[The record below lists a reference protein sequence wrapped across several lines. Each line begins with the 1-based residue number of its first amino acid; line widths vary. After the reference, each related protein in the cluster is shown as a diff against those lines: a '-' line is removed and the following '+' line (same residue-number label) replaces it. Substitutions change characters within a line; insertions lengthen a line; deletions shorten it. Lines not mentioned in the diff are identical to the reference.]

1 MDYREA
7 LLLWAARETGVL
19 EAVVTDAETPAEVAA
34 SAGVT
39 ERAARIT
46 LDAMAELGY
55 LEAVGDAGSV
65 ADGRE
70 TGGDDLDASD
80 DRLHT
85 RYEITNRALGFV
97 AKADVR
103 SIGSVPHTLDCVDRW
118 IQLPETMRT
127 GEPSAP
133 EPTAEDSAGE
143 ESAADEWTTNF
154 MGAMASADDAAVRA
168 SVTAAV
174 HRNPDAER
182 VLDAGGG
189 PGVFAKEFVR
199 RGFDVTLVDRP
210 DVIDI
215 DRRFLEHEP
224 IELVEG
230 DITEGLPG
238 GDEDNDGFGIV
249 FCSRV
254 AHALGPDE
262 NRRFVSHAYDVLEPS
277 GALVLTDTVRGRS
290 EDAALFGAHML
301 AQTEN
306 GDTYTEAQFEGWLR
320 DAGFED
326 VTIRDVPGLDQQ
338 VIAGRRPG
346 D

>member
-19 EAVVTDAETPAEVAA
+19 RAITTSCETPAEVAA
-34 SAGVT
+34 ETGVT
-39 ERAARIT
+39 ERAARIVVE
-46 LDAMAELGY
+46 AMAELGY
-55 LEAVGDAGSV
+55 LEAVGDTSV
-65 ADGRE
+65 
-70 TGGDDLDASD
+70 
-80 DRLHT
+80 DRT
-85 RYEITNRALGFV
+85 EVQYEITNRALGFV

-103 SIGSVPHTLDCVDRW
+103 SIGSVPHLLDCVDRW
-118 IQLPETMRT
+118 IRLPETMAS
-127 GEPSAP
+127 GEPPAP
-133 EPTAEDSAGE
+133 ETAS
-143 ESAADEWTTNF
+143 DERTANF
-154 MGAMASADDAAVRA
+154 VGAMASVDDAAVRA

-210 DVIDI
+210 DVVDI

-230 DITEGLPG
+230 DITEELPD
-238 GDEDNDGFGIV
+238 GDDNDGFDLV

-254 AHALGPDE
+254 AHGLSPDE
-262 NRRFVSHAYDVLEPS
+262 NRRFLAEAFDALSPG
-277 GALVLTDTVRGRS
+277 GAVVLTDRVRGRA

-301 AQTEN
+301 AQTEA
-306 GDTYTEAQFEGWLR
+306 GDTYTEAQFRSWLR
-320 DAGFED
+320 DAGFESVD
-326 VTIRDVPGLDQQ
+326 VRDVPGFDRQ
-338 VIAGRRPG
+338 VVAGLRPR

>member
-7 LLLWAARETGVL
+7 LLLWAARETGIL
-19 EAVVTDAETPAEVAA
+19 EAVATSCETPAEVAA
-34 SAGVT
+34 ETGVT
-39 ERAARIT
+39 ERAARIVVE
-46 LDAMAELGY
+46 AMAELGY
-55 LEAVGDAGSV
+55 LEAVGDAS
-65 ADGRE
+65 
-70 TGGDDLDASD
+70 GDRTEL
-80 DRLHT
+80 

-103 SIGSVPHTLDCVDRW
+103 SIGSVPHALDCVDRW
-118 IQLPETMRT
+118 IRLPETMAC
-127 GEPSAP
+127 GEPPAP
-133 EPTAEDSAGE
+133 ETASED
-143 ESAADEWTTNF
+143 WTENF
-154 MGAMASADDAAVRA
+154 VGAMASVDDAAVRA

-174 HRNPDAER
+174 HRNPNAER

-210 DVIDI
+210 EVVDI

-224 IELVEG
+224 IELVAG
-230 DITEGLPG
+230 DITEKLPA
-238 GDEDNDGFGIV
+238 DDFDLV

-254 AHALGPDE
+254 AHGLSPDE
-262 NRRFVSHAYDVLEPS
+262 NRRFLAEAFDALAPG
-277 GALVLTDTVRGRS
+277 GAVVLTDRVRGRA

-301 AQTEN
+301 AQTEA
-306 GDTYTEAQFEGWLR
+306 GDTYTEDQFTSWLR
-320 DAGFED
+320 EAGFED
-326 VTIRDVPGLDQQ
+326 VEVRDVPGFDRQ

>member
-7 LLLWAARETGVL
+7 LLLWSARETGVL
-19 EAVVTDAETPAEVAA
+19 DAVTTDAGTPAEVAA
-34 SAGVT
+34 ETGVT
-39 ERAARIT
+39 ERAARIV
-46 LDAMAELGY
+46 LDAMVELGY
-55 LEAVGDAGSV
+55 LEVVEG
-65 ADGRE
+65 
-70 TGGDDLDASD
+70 TASD
-80 DRLHT
+80 EGDERDEG

-118 IQLPETMRT
+118 IRLPETMRT
-127 GEPSAP
+127 GDPPDAG
-133 EPTAEDSAGE
+133 TASED
-143 ESAADEWTTNF
+143 WTANF
-154 MGAMASADDAAVRA
+154 AGAMASVDDATVRA

-210 DVIDI
+210 EVVDI

-230 DITEGLPG
+230 DITDRLP
-238 GDEDNDGFGIV
+238 DGPFDLV

-254 AHALGPDE
+254 AHGLRPDE
-262 NRRFVSHAYDVLEPS
+262 NRQFLANAFDVLEPG
-277 GALVLTDTVRGRS
+277 GAVVLTDRVRGRA

-301 AQTEN
+301 AQTDG
-306 GDTYTEAQFEGWLR
+306 GDTYTETQFTEWLR
-320 DAGFED
+320 EAGFADPE
-326 VTIRDVPGLDQQ
+326 VRDLPGTRLQ

-346 D
+346 N

>member
-39 ERAARIT
+39 ERSARIT

-55 LEAVGDAGSV
+55 LEVVAGEDAG
-65 ADGRE
+65 ADAE
-70 TGGDDLDASD
+70 EQLDKQ
-80 DRLHT
+80 
-85 RYEITNRALGFV
+85 YEITNRALGFV

-118 IQLPETMRT
+118 IRLPETMQT
-127 GEPSAP
+127 GELPDSDPSDDW
-133 EPTAEDSAGE
+133 TA
-143 ESAADEWTTNF
+143 NF
-154 MGAMASADDAAVRA
+154 VGAMANIDDAAVRA

-199 RGFDVTLVDRP
+199 RGFDVTLVDQP

-230 DITEGLPG
+230 DITDELPG
-238 GDEDNDGFGIV
+238 EEGDFGLV

-254 AHALGPDE
+254 AHSLGPDE
-262 NRRFVSHAYDVLEPS
+262 NRRFVSHAYDALEPG
-277 GALVLTDTVRGRS
+277 GAVVLTDTVRGRADGS
-290 EDAALFGAHML
+290 ALFGAHML

-306 GDTYTEAQFEGWLR
+306 GDTYTEEQFGNWLR
-320 DAGFED
+320 DAGFVD
-326 VTIRDVPGLDQQ
+326 VEIRDVPGLDQQ

>member
-19 EAVVTDAETPAEVAA
+19 RTITTSCETPAEVAA
-34 SAGVT
+34 ETGVT
-39 ERAARIT
+39 ERAARIVVE
-46 LDAMAELGY
+46 AMAELGY
-55 LEAVGDAGSV
+55 LEAVGV
-65 ADGRE
+65 ADDRE
-70 TGGDDLDASD
+70 ADDGSDPTD

-103 SIGSVPHTLDCVDRW
+103 SIGSVPHLLDCVDRW
-118 IQLPETMRT
+118 IRLPETMES
-127 GEPSAP
+127 GEPPAS
-133 EPTAEDSAGE
+133 ETAS
-143 ESAADEWTTNF
+143 DEWTANF
-154 MGAMASADDAAVRA
+154 VGAMANVDDAAVRA

-210 DVIDI
+210 EVVEI

-230 DITEGLPG
+230 DITEELPG
-238 GDEDNDGFGIV
+238 GDDDGFDLV

-254 AHALGPDE
+254 AHGLSPDE
-262 NRRFVSHAYDVLEPS
+262 NRRFLANAFDALSPG
-277 GALVLTDTVRGRS
+277 GAVVLTDRVRGRS
-290 EDAALFGAHML
+290 DDAALFGAHML
-301 AQTEN
+301 AQTEE
-306 GDTYTEAQFEGWLR
+306 GDTYTEAQFSSWLR
-320 DAGFED
+320 EAGFEA
-326 VTIRDVPGLDQQ
+326 VEVRDVPGFDRQ
-338 VIAGRRPG
+338 VVAGLRPR

>member
-7 LLLWAARETGVL
+7 LLLRAARETGVL
-19 EAVVTDAETPAEVAA
+19 DAVTTEARTPEAVADA
-34 SAGVT
+34 AGVT

-46 LDAMAELGY
+46 LDAMVELGY
-55 LEAVGDAGSV
+55 LKRVEG
-65 ADGRE
+65 E
-70 TGGDDLDASD
+70 
-80 DRLHT
+80 
-85 RYEITNRALGFV
+85 YEITNRALGFI

-103 SIGSVPHTLDCVDRW
+103 SIGSVPHTLDCVERW
-118 IQLPETMRT
+118 IRLPETMTT
-127 GEPSAP
+127 GEPP
-133 EPTAEDSAGE
+133 ESPD
-143 ESAADEWTTNF
+143 DWTVNF
-154 MGAMASADDAAVRA
+154 MGAMANADEAAVRA

-189 PGVFAKEFVR
+189 PGLFAKEFVR

-224 IELVEG
+224 IELAEG
-230 DITEGLPG
+230 DITDELPT
-238 GDEDNDGFGIV
+238 GFDLV

-254 AHALGPDE
+254 AHALSPDE
-262 NRRFVSHAYDVLEPS
+262 NRRFLGHAYDALDPG
-277 GALVLTDTVRGRS
+277 GAVVLTDTVRGRA

-301 AQTEN
+301 AQTER
-306 GDTYTEAQFEGWLR
+306 GDTYTETQFTEWLR

-326 VTIRDVPGLDQQ
+326 VEIRDVPGTDQQ
-338 VIAGRRPG
+338 AIAGHRPS

>member
-19 EAVVTDAETPAEVAA
+19 EAVTTDAETPAEVAE

-55 LEAVGDAGSV
+55 LEVVAG
-65 ADGRE
+65 AHAE
-70 TGGDDLDASD
+70 DDERPAAKQ
-80 DRLHT
+80 
-85 RYEITNRALGFV
+85 YEITNRALGFV

-127 GEPSAP
+127 GEPPAP
-133 EPTAEDSAGE
+133 ESTAENSAGE
-143 ESAADEWTTNF
+143 KSASDEWTTNF
-154 MGAMASADDAAVRA
+154 MGSMASADDAAVRA

-199 RGFDVTLVDRP
+199 RGFDVTLVDQP

-238 GDEDNDGFGIV
+238 GGDDGFGIV

-262 NRRFVSHAYDVLEPS
+262 NRRFASHAHDALEPG
-277 GALVLTDTVRGRS
+277 GALVLTDKVRGRA

-306 GDTYTEAQFEGWLR
+306 GDTYTGAQFEGWLR
-320 DAGFED
+320 DAGFEA
-326 VTIRDVPGLDQQ
+326 VEIRDVPGFDQQ

>member
-19 EAVVTDAETPAEVAA
+19 RAVTTDCETPAEVAA
-34 SAGVT
+34 ETGVT
-39 ERAARIT
+39 ERAARIVVE
-46 LDAMAELGY
+46 AMAELGY
-55 LEAVGDAGSV
+55 LEAVGV
-65 ADGRE
+65 ADGRG
-70 TGGDDLDASD
+70 TDDDSDPTD

-103 SIGSVPHTLDCVDRW
+103 SIGSVPHLLDCVDRW
-118 IQLPETMRT
+118 IRLPETMES
-127 GEPSAP
+127 GEPPAP
-133 EPTAEDSAGE
+133 ETNSDDRTA
-143 ESAADEWTTNF
+143 NF
-154 MGAMASADDAAVRA
+154 VGAMASVDDAAVRA

-215 DRRFLEHEP
+215 DRRFLEREP

-230 DITEGLPG
+230 DITEELPG
-238 GDEDNDGFGIV
+238 GDDGFDLV

-254 AHALGPDE
+254 AHGLSPEE
-262 NRRFVSHAYDVLEPS
+262 NRRFLVEAFDALSPG
-277 GALVLTDTVRGRS
+277 GAVVLTDRIRGRA
-290 EDAALFGAHML
+290 DDGALFGAHML
-301 AQTEN
+301 AQTEA
-306 GDTYTEAQFEGWLR
+306 GDTYTEAQFSSWLR
-320 DAGFED
+320 DAGFEE
-326 VTIRDVPGLDQQ
+326 VAVRDVPGLDWQ
-338 VIAGRRPG
+338 VVTGLRPR

>member
-1 MDYREA
+1 MDYREL

-19 EAVVTDAETPAEVAA
+19 EAVTTDAETPAEVADA
-34 SAGVT
+34 AGVT

-46 LDAMAELGY
+46 LDAMVELGY
-55 LEAVGDAGSV
+55 LEVVGDRAVDERAIGEKVTGDSTDGTEAG
-65 ADGRE
+65 D
-70 TGGDDLDASD
+70 SD
-80 DRLHT
+80 RT
-85 RYEITNRALGFV
+85 EAQYEITNRALGFV

-103 SIGSVPHTLDCVDRW
+103 SIGSVPHALDCVERW
-118 IQLPETMRT
+118 LQLPETMRT
-127 GEPSAP
+127 GELPARETVS
-133 EPTAEDSAGE
+133 EDWTA
-143 ESAADEWTTNF
+143 NF
-154 MGAMASADDAAVRA
+154 VGAMASVDDATVRA

-174 HRNPDAER
+174 HRNPDAGR

-210 DVIDI
+210 GVIDT

-230 DITEGLPG
+230 DITEELPSGDGEFGL
-238 GDEDNDGFGIV
+238 V

-254 AHALGPDE
+254 AHGLGPDE
-262 NRRFVSHAYDVLEPS
+262 NRRFLEHAYDALEPG
-277 GALVLTDTVRGRS
+277 GAIVLTDKVRGHA

-306 GDTYTEAQFEGWLR
+306 GDTYTADQFRTWLR

-326 VTIRDVPGLDQQ
+326 VEIRDVPGTDQQ